1 MKEDITL
8 VEQTQ
13 RDILKY
19 ISQNGNA
26 AARLPKEQEF
36 VELLGVSRVVVREA
50 LSRLRALGII
60 ETKRKKGTVV
70 VVPEIFGVLKSIVAS
85 GLLDKDT
92 LRDLYQLRLML
103 EIGMADFI
111 YMNKTSEQ
119 MNQLDAV
126 NGGEEN
132 TEGLDFV
139 DADRLKSGCMPV
151 QKQRFDLKKL
161 LEDLVEAYQ
170 EAAVDRNV
178 KFSLRLENVMIFQ
191 DQFLIERI
199 VRNLLENALKYAH
212 SQIKIGNDGRSFWVA
227 DDGHGISKNEQ
238 KHIFNKFYQ
247 CDTLNDIKRGSGLGL
262 NIVYQIAQAID
273 AKIKFRSRS
282 GKGTVFKIIFHS
294 SGISC

>member
-1 MKEDITL
+1 MFAERFFIKKNIIHIMKEDITL

-19 ISQNGNA
+19 ISMNGNA

-119 MNQLDAV
+119 MNQLDDIVA
-126 NGGEEN
+126 EEVEMN
-132 TEGLDFV
+132 RDMASDEFV
-139 DADRLKSGCMPV
+139 
-151 QKQRFDLKKL
+151 
-161 LEDLVEAYQ
+161 Y
-170 EAAVDRNV
+170 
-178 KFSLRLENVMIFQ
+178 
-191 DQFLIERI
+191 
-199 VRNLLENALKYAH
+199 H
-212 SQIKIGNDGRSFWVA
+212 SF
-227 DDGHGISKNEQ
+227 
-238 KHIFNKFYQ
+238 
-247 CDTLNDIKRGSGLGL
+247 
-262 NIVYQIAQAID
+262 
-273 AKIKFRSRS
+273 
-282 GKGTVFKIIFHS
+282 
-294 SGISC
+294 

>member
-1 MKEDITL
+1 MFAERFFIKKNIIHIMKEDITL

-19 ISQNGNA
+19 ISMNGNA

-119 MNQLDAV
+119 MNQLDDIVAEEV
-126 NGGEEN
+126 EMNREMATAENDEQRYEIAKKLTDVDIRFHSKLFEMTGNKSLIDFQYILRHLFTLYYPKVKTDYHSRTLVSHVSLFNILNTSTADAFRMGMRLHLKTQFDSMESILEN
-132 TEGLDFV
+132 TF
-139 DADRLKSGCMPV
+139 
-151 QKQRFDLKKL
+151 KK
-161 LEDLVEAYQ
+161 
-170 EAAVDRNV
+170 
-178 KFSLRLENVMIFQ
+178 
-191 DQFLIERI
+191 
-199 VRNLLENALKYAH
+199 
-212 SQIKIGNDGRSFWVA
+212 
-227 DDGHGISKNEQ
+227 
-238 KHIFNKFYQ
+238 
-247 CDTLNDIKRGSGLGL
+247 
-262 NIVYQIAQAID
+262 
-273 AKIKFRSRS
+273 
-282 GKGTVFKIIFHS
+282 
-294 SGISC
+294 